1 MHCTTGSHF
10 IRWLCE
16 KRTIDS
22 HVTSHTECVHDTG
35 GDRWLYSC
43 CSRQAPVS
51 YRLFRR
57 GREVSLAF
65 ALAIRN
71 CSCGRKYTYKWIN
84 RLALHS

>member
-35 GDRWLYSC
+35 GDRWL
-43 CSRQAPVS
+43 
-51 YRLFRR
+51 
-57 GREVSLAF
+57 
-65 ALAIRN
+65 
-71 CSCGRKYTYKWIN
+71 
-84 RLALHS
+84 